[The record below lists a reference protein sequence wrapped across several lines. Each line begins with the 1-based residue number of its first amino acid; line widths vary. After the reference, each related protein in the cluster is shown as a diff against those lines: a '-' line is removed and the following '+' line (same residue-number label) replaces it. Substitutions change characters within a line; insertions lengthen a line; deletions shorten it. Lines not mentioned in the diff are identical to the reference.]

1 MKNYFN
7 NLYTES
13 YHSYLSNLN
22 KYLSKNIK
30 KFVLTANPEMF
41 YIAQNNKI
49 LNDSLLNKNN
59 DVVVDGIAVLKM
71 AKKYDITVKE
81 KISGVELSKDLIE
94 LAYKKKKTI
103 YLFGSKKEVL
113 DKLLKK
119 LNDSYPGI
127 KIVGHSDG
135 YVKDKEKV
143 IKEIVKLQPDVC
155 LVALGIPMQEE
166 CIYKCMNKVKK
177 GIYVGVGG
185 TFDVLSGTKK
195 RAPKLFIKTNTE
207 WLYRILSEPK
217 RIKRFMKY
225 NVRFVIDILKDK
237 KTND

>member
-49 LNDSLLNKNN
+49 LNDSLLNNNN

-103 YLFGSKKEVL
+103 YLFGSK
-113 DKLLKK
+113 
-119 LNDSYPGI
+119 NDGENI
-127 KIVGHSDG
+127 TN
-135 YVKDKEKV
+135 
-143 IKEIVKLQPDVC
+143 L
-155 LVALGIPMQEE
+155 
-166 CIYKCMNKVKK
+166 
-177 GIYVGVGG
+177 
-185 TFDVLSGTKK
+185 LSGKK
-195 RAPKLFIKTNTE
+195 K
-207 WLYRILSEPK
+207 
-217 RIKRFMKY
+217 
-225 NVRFVIDILKDK
+225 FVYFLQFFCFKERG
-237 KTND
+237 